1 MVQALELFGVL
12 ICLFGFLTS
21 CRLGVLARSAQV
33 GICVFFSLFF
43 YFRQQGCGG
52 DVMSS
57 VVSAG

>member
-12 ICLFGFLTS
+12 ICLFGFLPHIGWAFW
-21 CRLGVLARSAQV
+21 RVLRKLGSVY
-33 GICVFFSLFF
+33 FSLFF
-43 YFRQQGCGG
+43 YFRQGCGG